1 MECNIK
7 YKTVCFMIWLYHHR
21 YGCSEEIL
29 TITAMLSIN
38 NAIFYRPKVAFL
50 CIYAGPCVC
59 CIGGKE
65 CGTNVL
71 WVVTVELPEMY
82 QAYTV
87 QRRLGYICCALC
99 TDLHNG
105 VILSSPYRTGW
116 CLQTMHEPTSSDQV
130 ETTLPS

>member
-1 MECNIK
+1 
-7 YKTVCFMIWLYHHR
+7 MIWLYHHR

-50 CIYAGPCVC
+50 CIYAGPRVC
-59 CIGGKE
+59 CIEAMEAME

-87 QRRLGYICCALC
+87 QRWLGYICCALC
-99 TDLHNG
+99 VEQRYKHVSTIHCTTD
-105 VILSSPYRTGW
+105 
-116 CLQTMHEPTSSDQV
+116 DAV
-130 ETTLPS
+130 E